1 MSILKK
7 MKKKWYALNSHRI
20 DEIKDRKAGE
30 ELIKIVKELDNHIKQ
45 KSNEKI

>member
-20 DEIKDRKAGE
+20 DEIEDQKAVEKLLKFVE
-30 ELIKIVKELDNHIKQ
+30 ELRKQ
-45 KSNEKI
+45 FNLKQL

>member
-30 ELIKIVKELDNHIKQ
+30 ALIRIVNELDNIINNKT
-45 KSNEKI
+45 NGN